1 MGRGAGPS
9 DSLLLA
15 PLVCTLSPGRARP
28 SNRQLVGRRGCS
40 KIVRQSSCRCGGR
53 RDRGCYRAPEA
64 ESHLEGVIAAY
75 L

>member
-1 MGRGAGPS
+1 MGRGAGLS

-15 PLVCTLSPGRARP
+15 PLVCTLSPGRALP
-28 SNRQLVGRRGCS
+28 SNSQLIRRRGCS
-40 KIVRQSSCRCGGR
+40 KNVRESSCRCGGR
-53 RDRGCYRAPEA
+53 RDRGCYQAPEA